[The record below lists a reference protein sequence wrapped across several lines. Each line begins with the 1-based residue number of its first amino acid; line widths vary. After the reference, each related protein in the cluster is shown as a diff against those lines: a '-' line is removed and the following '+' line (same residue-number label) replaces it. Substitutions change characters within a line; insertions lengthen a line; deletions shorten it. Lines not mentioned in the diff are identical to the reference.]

1 MTRHRRTRSFLAEVL
16 AYWDIDDT
24 AQLRER
30 VLTLE
35 TRDRNEVKR
44 LYGGLA
50 PRVTA
55 IADTAP
61 LADRALRNLTGRTAR
76 GVVLLAP
83 LIGTEPVLAS
93 CIGALATDPSFTA
106 RLTDDL
112 AGYPGSPP
120 RLVPAAL
127 DPLAGAALLAFE
139 VAGVPTDQTAIN
151 RLAGSDVSPRPS

>member
-1 MTRHRRTRSFLAEVL
+1 LTEDATPADRPFVAEVL
-16 AYWDIDDT
+16 AYLDVDDT

-30 VLTLE
+30 ILTLE

-50 PRVTA
+50 PRVTV
-55 IADTAP
+55 IADIEP

-93 CIGALATDPSFTA
+93 CIGALATDPSFTGG
-106 RLTDDL
+106 LTDDL

-127 DPLAGAALLAFE
+127 DPLAGAALLA
-139 VAGVPTDQTAIN
+139 
-151 RLAGSDVSPRPS
+151 